1 MDQLTLNEWSEF
13 LSKCP
18 TAHLLQ
24 TAQWGQL
31 KSNFGWEVVRLVGR
45 DDGSAWGAQILF
57 RHLPL
62 GYSFAYLPKG
72 PLLKEEV
79 GNAENSIPG
88 PSYWKEVDQVC
99 RKKRAIFLKID
110 PDGYPD
116 TAAWDAA
123 DLSDGFQLNPHSI
136 QPRRTLVV
144 SLEGTEEMI
153 LARMK
158 QKTRYNIRLAG
169 KKDIRVEASDDV
181 AAFYQLM
188 EATGER
194 DQFGIHTQAYYQDAY
209 ELFSADD
216 NCALLI
222 AEFQGHPVAGL
233 MAFAAGTRSWYLYG
247 ASSSRHRERMP
258 TYLLQWEAIKWAR
271 SKGCLQYDLYGIPDH
286 DQEYLEANFQDRRD
300 GLWGVYRFKRGFGG
314 EILQAPESVDRVY
327 NPLLYNFYLR
337 WIERTSMDI

>member
-1 MDQLTLNEWSEF
+1 MDELTLNEWSEF

-18 TAHLLQ
+18 NAHLLQ
-24 TAQWGQL
+24 TAQWGEL
-31 KSNFGWEVVRLVGR
+31 KSNFGWEVVRLVAR
-45 DDGSAWGAQILF
+45 DDDSTWGAQILF

-72 PLLKEEV
+72 PLLMDDV
-79 GNAENSIPG
+79 RTAENSIPG

-99 RKKRAIFLKID
+99 HKKKAIFLKID
-110 PDGYPD
+110 PDDYPD
-116 TAAWDAA
+116 SAVFNAA
-123 DLSDGFQLNPHSI
+123 DLSDGFQHNPHSI

-144 SLEGTEEMI
+144 SLEGPEEMI
-153 LARMK
+153 MARMK

-169 KKDIRVEASDDV
+169 KKDIRVEASGDV
-181 AAFYQLM
+181 ATFYQLM

-209 ELFSADD
+209 ELFSAEDK
-216 NCALLI
+216 CVLLI
-222 AEFQGHPVAGL
+222 AEFQGHPIAGL

-247 ASSSRHRERMP
+247 ASASRHRERMP

-271 SKGCLQYDLYGIPDH
+271 SKGCLHYDLYGIPDH
-286 DQEYLEANFQDRRD
+286 DQEHLEANFQDRRD

-314 EILQAPESVDRVY
+314 EIIRAPESVDRVY
-327 NPLLYNFYLR
+327 NSLLYKFYLR
-337 WIERTSMDI
+337 WRERTSMEF